1 MINIRKVIA
10 EQCIDGP
17 CWIRSFQDVKAV
29 LDAMVADG
37 ELALVAPANGVGRNM
52 VGLTHAGARKYRLR
66 VQDHF
71 LFTTPEKPPRKDG
84 RFLDPVER
92 AKQRDIV
99 AERGEWSH
107 FAIMCRTAWCK
118 PQHGRR
124 DLVRNQSG
132 FRPASSIGVR

>member
-99 AERGEWSH
+99 AERVANGHTLRSCAERLGVSHSTVDVIWSEIK
-107 FAIMCRTAWCK
+107 AGLG
-118 PQHGRR
+118 PQA
-124 DLVRNQSG
+124 V
-132 FRPASSIGVR
+132 